1 MIDLIEAQSNI
12 IRQLLDIVD
21 ELYVLLAQHL
31 SDDEDLAVFAQMKE
45 TAEKLEGT
53 GNGVDS
59 MEH

>member
-31 SDDEDLAVFAQMKE
+31 SDDEDLAVFRQIRE
-45 TAEKLEGT
+45 TAEKLEGA
-53 GNGVDS
+53 GNGVDP